1 MTKVALVLVAVCAP
15 AIAAA
20 DPDHE
25 GLYFRIGVG
34 PGFAL
39 GTLHSAMPD
48 STSKGVD
55 ISTELAV
62 GMTVRS
68 GLVIGVGTFPM
79 VVPSPSY
86 DGVDAGG
93 QHVSAT
99 GPFADYYLHPAH
111 GLHFQGGLLFGAG
124 YIAGSG
130 MRDGK
135 IGLGYGATA
144 GAGYDVAVTDRWT
157 VGGLARVTA
166 YHLYNVADDIRLVSP
181 SLLLTATFH

>member
-1 MTKVALVLVAVCAP
+1 MTKLAFALAVALAP
-15 AIAAA
+15 ATAAA
-20 DPDHE
+20 DHD

-39 GTLHSAMPD
+39 GTLHSDMPD

-62 GMTVRS
+62 GMTIRP
-68 GLVIGVGTFPM
+68 GLVLGVGTFPM

-99 GPFADYYLHPAH
+99 GPFADYYLEPAH
-111 GLHFQGGLLFGAG
+111 GLHF
-124 YIAGSG
+124 
-130 MRDGK
+130 
-135 IGLGYGATA
+135 
-144 GAGYDVAVTDRWT
+144 
-157 VGGLARVTA
+157 
-166 YHLYNVADDIRLVSP
+166 
-181 SLLLTATFH
+181 

>member
-1 MTKVALVLVAVCAP
+1 MTKLALVLAIVCGSRV
-15 AIAAA
+15 AAA
-20 DPDHE
+20 DPDHD

-62 GMTVRS
+62 GVTIRS
-68 GLVIGVGTFPM
+68 GLVLGVGTFPM

-99 GPFADYYLHPAH
+99 GPFVDYYLQPAH

-144 GAGYDVAVTDRWT
+144 GAGYDVAVTERWT
-157 VGGLARVTA
+157 IGGLARVTA

-181 SLLLTATFH
+181 SLLVTATFH